1 MLWIFSVPRSIVGA
15 MHMIIRPDF
24 PGFFRQLRIF
34 IPLIMLLVSSTAGG
48 QTGVTTVGGNPDIS
62 WRTYSVGSPNGQVT
76 VHMVLTRM
84 DGIREG
90 RVSVECAMG
99 GSLAGQ
105 TASPERIGRDYDALA
120 AMNGPY
126 FASAGSRIYPLG
138 FTAINGK
145 LIQLGSLT
153 RPMVGIDDEGEFIV
167 EVAHPQAFVTSE
179 AYFEP
184 VWLWGINAPA
194 GADAVTMYDRLWGSS
209 VSSQGGVAVAVA
221 PVDHDE
227 SEIISIGQGSY
238 SDVTWDGEVIDVC
251 SSGSVEIPED
261 GYVLVFRGRQE
272 DAADR
277 YEAGSEVAVWVYDL
291 PDGWESMRWIATLGP
306 WFVHDGWVRD
316 YDDETDY
323 GGNITGRSNRS
334 IIGLTWN
341 NELFFAVTRG
351 PGLSVRQAAD
361 VMIECN
367 VREAIMCDSGSSSG
381 MWAQGIGAKGAS
393 RGIPLGFIVRESME
407 EPEEIAELRVWE
419 GTLFRH

>member
-1 MLWIFSVPRSIVGA
+1 MLWIFSVPRSIVNRMA
-15 MHMIIRPDF
+15 LKIR
-24 PGFFRQLRIF
+24 LF
-34 IPLIMLLVSSTAGG
+34 IPFFLLLVSTTAVG
-48 QTGVTTVGGNPDIS
+48 QNTASIGGNPDVS
-62 WRTYSVGSPNGQVT
+62 YRSYSVSSAAGQVT
-76 VHMVLTRM
+76 VHMILTRM

-153 RPMVGIDDEGEFIV
+153 RPIVGIDEEGEFII

-179 AYFEP
+179 VYFEP

-194 GADAVTMYDRLWGSS
+194 GADAVTMYDSLWGSS
-209 VSSQGGVAVAVA
+209 VTSQGGVAVAVA
-221 PVDHDE
+221 PVDHE
-227 SEIISIGQGSY
+227 ASEVISVGQGGY
-238 SDVTWDGEVIDVC
+238 PDVTWDGEVIGVT
-251 SSGSVEIPED
+251 SSGSIEIPEN
-261 GYVLVFRGRQE
+261 GYVLVFRGRHE
-272 DAADR
+272 GEADR
-277 YEAGSEVAVWVYDL
+277 YQAGSEVAVWVYDL
-291 PDGWESMRWIATLGP
+291 PDGWESMRWVATLGP
-306 WFVHDGWVRD
+306 WFVQDGWVRD
-316 YDDETDY
+316 YSDETDY

-334 IIGLTWN
+334 VIGLTWN
-341 NELFFAVTRG
+341 DELFFAIIRG
-351 PGLSVRQAAD
+351 PGLSVREAAD
-361 VMIECN
+361 VLIECN

-381 MWAQGIGAKGAS
+381 MWAQGVGAKGAS
-393 RGIPLGFIVRESME
+393 RGIPLAFIVGEAAE